1 MPRADYED
9 AYHLVGLIRNAA
21 TSIWISCCTLGGLQ
35 VLYGIYNLFFGGGMV
50 AKELFGGTFIL
61 LGLMT
66 GLAGYGT
73 AMVVRGIASILLA
86 TTDTA
91 VATRSSAQLLETQ
104 TTITKSLLAQMSV
117 VAAKTK

>member
-1 MPRADYED
+1 MPRAGYED

-35 VLYGIYNLFFGGGMV
+35 VLYGIYNLFFGGGF
-50 AKELFGGTFIL
+50 FGGTFIL